1 MPKRTTGNPS
11 AAIASVNAQIGKRI
25 RARRMQLGMSQTDV
39 ADKIGVGYQWVQKWE
54 SGQGYA
60 RAACMPLIAEVL
72 GVPVGFF
79 FGTIDQ
85 AAGVRA
91 TVETIGLLGER
102 GAHDL
107 LAAYGAMDAHQRR
120 TFLGMAREVAK
131 ANAARTSSN

>member
-11 AAIASVNAQIGKRI
+11 AAIAAVNAQIGKRI

-39 ADKIGVGYQWVQKWE
+39 ADSIGVAYQWVQKWE
-54 SGQGYA
+54 SGRAYA

-85 AAGVRA
+85 AAGVEA
-91 TVETIGLLGER
+91 TLETIGLLGER

-107 LAAYGAMDAHQRR
+107 LAAYRAMSPQKRI
-120 TFLGMAREVAK
+120 TFLKMARMVAGVK
-131 ANAARTSSN
+131 RA